1 MEPTLTE
8 ADPRYSDETQ
18 RDDDT
23 SPDLDPS
30 PRVSR
35 PLTAVAALLAFTTL
49 VLFVWPGLLPAPSS
63 VTPAVVASGPD
74 EVRILSG
81 APSTLDP
88 AAQGDSGSAAI
99 SAQLFES
106 LTAFDPDLNLRPAL
120 AESWQILDEG
130 RRIVFTLRPGLT
142 YSDGTPLLAA
152 DVVRS
157 WLRVIDPDAPSP
169 LASLLS
175 GVEGA
180 DAYLSGVNRDPASVG
195 LQALDERQLE
205 VRLARASGDFPA
217 IAASPTLAVV
227 PRGIDDDPAALDPAS
242 FVASGGYRLVDFTDT
257 ELVLE
262 ANERYWAGPP
272 AIRTAR
278 LITDIGGRSPV
289 DVFEADEIDYAPI
302 SDFDASWI
310 AWDDTL
316 GPQLRAVPS
325 FTLTYYGFDT
335 TRKPFDDP
343 LVRRAFAKAVDWGR
357 IVELGSAG
365 SSVPATGMVP
375 AGIPGR
381 VDRDFSPAHDPAGAR
396 ADLSAAGYP
405 GGAGFPAVTLVTPGP
420 GYDEAIVTELRSVL
434 GIDVRYESMPFDQY
448 FARLENNPPAF
459 WSLSWIADYPGPNDF
474 LGILLGTGQSNNYGR
489 WTSPEFDAAIDRALS
504 AGTAGDAEAGFAAA
518 EEVVL
523 DEAPVIPVSYE
534 SGWALSREGLLGA
547 GQNGLGFVRLA
558 GLAWGDR

>member
-8 ADPRYSDETQ
+8 AGTVPA
-18 RDDDT
+18 DDT
-23 SPDLDPS
+23 TRDLDPS

-35 PLTAVAALLAFTTL
+35 PLAAVAALLAFTTL
-49 VLFVWPGLLPAPSS
+49 VLFVWPGLLPAPSP
-63 VTPAVVASGPD
+63 VAPAAVASGPD

-130 RRIVFTLRPGLT
+130 RRVVFVLRPDLA

-157 WLRVIDPDAPSP
+157 WLRVIDPQAPSP
-169 LASLLS
+169 LASLLGS
-175 GVEGA
+175 VEGA
-180 DAYLSGVNRDPASVG
+180 EAYLEGSNTDPASVG
-195 LQALDERQLE
+195 LRALDDRRLE
-205 VRLARASGDFPA
+205 VSLTRAAGDFPA

-242 FVASGGYRLVDFTDT
+242 FVASGGYRLVDFSDT

-289 DVFEADEIDYAPI
+289 EVFEAGEVDYAPI

-310 AWDDTL
+310 AWDETL
-316 GPQLRAVPS
+316 GPQLRAVQS

-343 LVRRAFAKAVDWGR
+343 RVRRAFSKAVDWQR
-357 IVELGSAG
+357 IVELGTTG
-365 SSVPATGMVP
+365 SSVPASGMVP
-375 AGIPGR
+375 IGIPGR
-381 VDRDFSPAHDPAGAR
+381 IDRDFSPAHDPEGAR
-396 ADLSAAGYP
+396 ADLAAAGFP
-405 GGAGFPAVTLVTPGP
+405 GGAGFPTVTLVTPGP
-420 GYDEAIVTELRSVL
+420 GYDEAIVDELRSVL

-448 FARLENNPPAF
+448 FSRLEEDPPAF

-489 WTSPEFDAAIDRALS
+489 WSSPAFDSAIDRALS
-504 AGTAGDAEAGFAAA
+504 ASTLAAA
-518 EEVVL
+518 EGGFADAEEVIRE
-523 DEAPVIPVSYE
+523 DAPVIPVSYE
-534 SGWALSREGLLGA
+534 SGWALSRDGLLGA

-558 GLAWGDR
+558 GLAWSGQ

>member
-8 ADPRYSDETQ
+8 AGTVPA
-18 RDDDT
+18 DDT
-23 SPDLDPS
+23 TRDLDPS

-35 PLTAVAALLAFTTL
+35 PLAAVAALLAFTTL
-49 VLFVWPGLLPAPSS
+49 VLFVWPGLLPAPSP
-63 VTPAVVASGPD
+63 VAPAAVASGPD

-130 RRIVFTLRPGLT
+130 RRVVFVLRPDLA

-157 WLRVIDPDAPSP
+157 WLRVIDPQAPSP
-169 LASLLS
+169 LASLLGS
-175 GVEGA
+175 VEGA
-180 DAYLSGVNRDPASVG
+180 EAYLEGSNTDPASVG
-195 LQALDERQLE
+195 LRALDDRRLE
-205 VRLARASGDFPA
+205 VSLTRAAGDFPA

-242 FVASGGYRLVDFTDT
+242 FVASGGYRLVDFSDT

-289 DVFEADEIDYAPI
+289 EVFEAGEVDYAPI

-310 AWDDTL
+310 AWDETL
-316 GPQLRAVPS
+316 GPQLRAVQS

-343 LVRRAFAKAVDWGR
+343 RVRRAFSKAVDWQR
-357 IVELGSAG
+357 IVELGTTG
-365 SSVPATGMVP
+365 SSVPASGMVP
-375 AGIPGR
+375 IGIPGR
-381 VDRDFSPAHDPAGAR
+381 IDRDFSPAHDPEGAR
-396 ADLSAAGYP
+396 ADLAAAGFP
-405 GGAGFPAVTLVTPGP
+405 GGAGFPTVTLVTPGP
-420 GYDEAIVTELRSVL
+420 GYDEAIVDELRSVL

-448 FARLENNPPAF
+448 FARLENDPPAF

-489 WTSPEFDAAIDRALS
+489 WSSPAFDSAIDRALS
-504 AGTAGDAEAGFAAA
+504 ASTLAAA
-518 EEVVL
+518 EGGFADAEEVIRE
-523 DEAPVIPVSYE
+523 DAPVIPVSYE
-534 SGWALSREGLLGA
+534 SGWALSRDGLLGA

-558 GLAWGDR
+558 GLAWSGQ

>member
-8 ADPRYSDETQ
+8 AGTVPA
-18 RDDDT
+18 DDT
-23 SPDLDPS
+23 TRDLDPS

-35 PLTAVAALLAFTTL
+35 PLAAIAALLAFTTL
-49 VLFVWPGLLPAPSS
+49 VLFVWPGLLPAPSP
-63 VTPAVVASGPD
+63 VAPAAVASGPD

-130 RRIVFTLRPGLT
+130 RRVVFVLRPDLA

-157 WLRVIDPDAPSP
+157 WLRVIDPQAPSP
-169 LASLLS
+169 LASLLGS
-175 GVEGA
+175 VEGA
-180 DAYLSGVNRDPASVG
+180 EAYLEGSNTDPASVG
-195 LQALDERQLE
+195 LRALDDRRLE
-205 VRLARASGDFPA
+205 VSLTRAAGDFPA

-242 FVASGGYRLVDFTDT
+242 FVASGGYRLVDFSDT

-289 DVFEADEIDYAPI
+289 EVFEAGEVDYAPI

-310 AWDDTL
+310 AWDETL
-316 GPQLRAVPS
+316 GPQLRAVQS

-343 LVRRAFAKAVDWGR
+343 RVRRAFSKAVDWQR
-357 IVELGSAG
+357 IVELGTTG
-365 SSVPATGMVP
+365 SSVPASGMVP
-375 AGIPGR
+375 IGIPGR
-381 VDRDFSPAHDPAGAR
+381 IDRDFSPAHDPEGAR
-396 ADLSAAGYP
+396 ADLAAAGFP
-405 GGAGFPAVTLVTPGP
+405 GGAGFPTVTLVTPGP
-420 GYDEAIVTELRSVL
+420 GYDEAIVDELRSVL

-448 FARLENNPPAF
+448 FSRLEEDPPAF

-489 WTSPEFDAAIDRALS
+489 WSSPAFDSAIDRALS
-504 AGTAGDAEAGFAAA
+504 ASTLAAA
-518 EEVVL
+518 EGGFADAEEVIRE
-523 DEAPVIPVSYE
+523 DAPVIPVSYE
-534 SGWALSREGLLGA
+534 SGWALSRDGLLGA

-558 GLAWGDR
+558 GLAWSGQ